1 MSPSP
6 VDDVGMKPLRRVS
19 LSDQAVEQILELIAD
34 NGLRPGDSIP
44 AEGELATRFGV
55 NRLVIREAVRTL
67 VAREVL
73 QSGQGRPAVVT
84 VPSADVV
91 SQVLK
96 FRLTQDVID
105 YEQLIEARGLLEGSL
120 VRVAAARHQEPPAVA
135 HLHTAAA
142 ELAHM
147 AAEGVTRDDFI
158 RHDVRFHAALAHAS
172 GNQLLCL
179 FLDALEKTLTNVR
192 MASYGGRER
201 RGESHAVTITAHQEI
216 LDAVRQGDADRA
228 AAAMQR
234 HLAAT
239 SADLETAQ
247 RGTLR

>member
-6 VDDVGMKPLRRVS
+6 DDDVEMRPLRRVS

-120 VRVAAARHQEPPAVA
+120 VRVAAARHKEPAAVA
-135 HLHTAAA
+135 HLHAAAA
-142 ELAHM
+142 ELALM
-147 AAEGVTRDDFI
+147 TGADVTREDFI

-179 FLDALEKTLTNVR
+179 FLDALERTLTNVR
-192 MASYGGRER
+192 VASYGGRER
-201 RGESHAVTITAHQEI
+201 RGESHAVTINAHQEI
-216 LDAVRQGDADRA
+216 LDAVRLGRPDQA
-228 AAAMQR
+228 AAAMER

-239 SADLETAQ
+239 SADLETA
-247 RGTLR
+247 RRDSRR